1 MWILSWLPEIVFHI
15 ITLIGFLGL
24 IASFILGFIPFINQY
39 KLPLQLLSI
48 LLLVFG
54 VWFEGGMSNEASWQ
68 SRVKELEVKIA
79 ESEKKSAET
88 NTQIETVYVDR
99 VQVVKEVQYVT
110 QKTIKANASKFD
122 KTCKIDPEV
131 ITILN
136 SSARGVKK

>member
-39 KLPLQLLSI
+39 KLPLQVLSI

-136 SSARGVKK
+136 ASARGVKK

>member
-39 KLPLQLLSI
+39 KLPLQVLSI

-110 QKTIKANASKFD
+110 QKTIKVNASKFD

-136 SSARGVKK
+136 ASARGVKK